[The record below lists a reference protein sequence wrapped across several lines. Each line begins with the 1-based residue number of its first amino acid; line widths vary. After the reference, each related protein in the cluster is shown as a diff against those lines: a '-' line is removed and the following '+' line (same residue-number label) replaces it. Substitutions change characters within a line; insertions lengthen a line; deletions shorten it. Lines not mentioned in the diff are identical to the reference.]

1 MLSTEQWV
9 FLISVIAVV
18 VVAAIAIF
26 AARTARRR
34 HQELR
39 HRFGPEYE
47 REVQQHGSVARAERE
62 LHARE
67 KRVRKHQLQP
77 LSEDDRTRF
86 SADWHAVQARFV
98 DHPSSAVQ
106 AADELIQAVMV
117 AKGYDV
123 ESFDQR
129 VADLSVDH
137 ASVVQHYRAAHELAE
152 VNRAGRADTE
162 ELRQAMVHYRALF
175 ADLLLEPSVHG
186 GRLEERDMPIA
197 GTGARSAEQEHE
209 RGRRSH

>member
-18 VVAAIAIF
+18 AIAAIAVF
-26 AARTARRR
+26 ATRAARHRHDQLRR
-34 HQELR
+34 
-39 HRFGPEYE
+39 RFGPEYE
-47 REVQQHGSVARAERE
+47 REVEQHGSVARAERE
-62 LHARE
+62 LLARE

-77 LSEDDRTRF
+77 LAEHDRERF
-86 SADWHAVQARFV
+86 GADWHNVQARFV

-129 VADLSVDH
+129 VADLSVEH
-137 ASVVQHYRAAHELAE
+137 AGVVQHYRAAHDLAE
-152 VNRAGRADTE
+152 ANRAGRADTE

-175 ADLLLEPSVHG
+175 ADLLLDPVRE
-186 GRLEERDMPIA
+186 GRLMASPDLPVG
-197 GTGARSAEQEHE
+197 GTTARNEAQEEHE
-209 RGRRSH
+209 RRH